1 MSYLFL
7 ILLLSSLIASFLLSA
22 FLMPRI
28 IYIATKNRL
37 LDRPDNERKIHD
49 KIITNLGGIGIYIGF
64 LVVALFSSITLM
76 NIPDIGTIKF
86 FNQWHYIVI
95 ATLILFITGVKDD
108 LAGLSPY
115 KKFIAQALAAFIV
128 VFFADIRFTSFHGI
142 FGINEIPYLLS
153 VLFSV
158 IGIIFVT
165 NAFNLIDGIDGLAGT
180 IAALVLVVL
189 TILFSAN
196 KNYNEAI
203 ISITLLGSIV
213 GFLKYNVEPA
223 RIFMGDTG
231 SLLLGFTLSTLSIVF
246 IKDINAQNLM
256 SSIITGSGGATLIT
270 LVLLI
275 IPIFDTFRVFSI
287 RILKK
292 QSPFHADRNHLH
304 HKLLDANFS
313 HNQIV
318 LTFCLAFLFLLAIT
332 YALHFISTGI
342 ACIALFTSI
351 ILILFGFSLYLKTT
365 KKD

>member
-1 MSYLFL
+1 MSYLFQ
-7 ILLLSSLIASFLLSA
+7 ILLLSSLIASLLLTA
-22 FLMPRI
+22 FIMPRI
-28 IYIATKNRL
+28 ILIATKNRL
-37 LDRPDNERKIHD
+37 LDLPDNERKVHD

-76 NIPDIGTIKF
+76 NIPDIGSIQF
-86 FNQWHYIVI
+86 FNQWHYIII

-128 VFFADIRFTSFHGI
+128 VYFADIRFTSFHGL
-142 FGINEIPYLLS
+142 FGIHELPYIVS
-153 VLFSV
+153 IIFSV

-180 IAALVLVVL
+180 ISALVLVIL
-189 TILFSAN
+189 TFLFAAN
-196 KNYNEAI
+196 HNYNEAV
-203 ISITLLGSIV
+203 ISVTLLGSVI
-213 GFLKYNVEPA
+213 GFLKYNFSPA
-223 RIFMGDTG
+223 KIFMGDTG
-231 SLLLGFTLSTLSIVF
+231 SLLLGFTLSTLCIVF
-246 IKDINAQNLM
+246 IKDINNQN
-256 SSIITGSGGATLIT
+256 IINAVITGSGGATLIT
-270 LVLLI
+270 LALLI

-292 QSPFHADRNHLH
+292 GSPFHADRNHLH

-313 HNQIV
+313 HNQITA
-318 LTFCLAFLFLLAIT
+318 TFSIVFLSLITIT
-332 YALHFISTGI
+332 YSLHFISTGI

-351 ILILFGFSLYLKTT
+351 LLILSGFSLYLKKT